1 MLFDILINLLE
12 GFLIAFL
19 VVNYLEMNELYNK
32 RVFITLGI
40 VIFLEITFLNIL
52 FSYESIFLIIQSL
65 TIYLFACKYA
75 TNDKLENLFIALFI
89 YVIISIINSFIILIF
104 SIAFLGDID
113 TNKILSSD
121 LGPFMIILS
130 KILFYLFSKCII
142 NVRKKYINKVK
153 SRNFIFL
160 ILQICIIYFIDDAIN
175 WFLFEEKLSE
185 IYLTLSLGGLTILT
199 MLNVIAFFETL
210 KNSQAYYENQLKI
223 EMLDEKLKNNDKI
236 MEINQEIS
244 HIKHDT
250 RFFLELIKNNA
261 IDNKNSKII
270 ELVTEYE
277 GKFNGLPKII
287 ITGNSVIDYVLND
300 YIMKF
305 AKNKIEFNYEINVKN
320 SPDIQ
325 DIEFNALL
333 RNGLENALENCP
345 CLGKV
350 KICINEK
357 NSVIKFEIR
366 NTINKNSMKENPEL
380 KTMKQEKGHGYGIKN
395 MKRIVKNNY
404 GEIFFQSN
412 DLEFI
417 CSFFLPIIT
426 ECHE

>member
-32 RVFITLGI
+32 RVFITLVI

-75 TNDKLENLFIALFI
+75 TNDKLENLFLALFI

-366 NTINKNSMKENPEL
+366 NTINKNSTFRFYQKPQVIL
-380 KTMKQEKGHGYGIKN
+380 WRILRQE
-395 MKRIVKNNY
+395 
-404 GEIFFQSN
+404 
-412 DLEFI
+412 
-417 CSFFLPIIT
+417 
-426 ECHE
+426 

>member
-32 RVFITLGI
+32 RVFITLVI

-75 TNDKLENLFIALFI
+75 TNDKLENLFLALFI

-305 AKNKIEFNYEINVKN
+305 AKNKIEFN
-320 SPDIQ
+320 
-325 DIEFNALL
+325 
-333 RNGLENALENCP
+333 
-345 CLGKV
+345 
-350 KICINEK
+350 
-357 NSVIKFEIR
+357 
-366 NTINKNSMKENPEL
+366 
-380 KTMKQEKGHGYGIKN
+380 
-395 MKRIVKNNY
+395 
-404 GEIFFQSN
+404 
-412 DLEFI
+412 
-417 CSFFLPIIT
+417 
-426 ECHE
+426 

>member
-160 ILQICIIYFIDDAIN
+160 ILQICIIYFVDDAIN

-236 MEINQEIS
+236 MEINQ
-244 HIKHDT
+244 
-250 RFFLELIKNNA
+250 
-261 IDNKNSKII
+261 
-270 ELVTEYE
+270 
-277 GKFNGLPKII
+277 
-287 ITGNSVIDYVLND
+287 
-300 YIMKF
+300 
-305 AKNKIEFNYEINVKN
+305 
-320 SPDIQ
+320 
-325 DIEFNALL
+325 
-333 RNGLENALENCP
+333 
-345 CLGKV
+345 
-350 KICINEK
+350 
-357 NSVIKFEIR
+357 
-366 NTINKNSMKENPEL
+366 
-380 KTMKQEKGHGYGIKN
+380 
-395 MKRIVKNNY
+395 
-404 GEIFFQSN
+404 
-412 DLEFI
+412 
-417 CSFFLPIIT
+417 
-426 ECHE
+426 